1 MSRAAHAPLRP
12 QVVQQLFFQHS
23 AGMNEQATVN
33 GLVGHSHALVIG
45 ILSLQP
51 SGNLLGRPVQ
61 DKFTR
66 NDLPQPRVQGQEEL
80 LGSQGRLPGLLIRL
94 MSAIDKTTT
103 MARDLP
109 THRRGRSSEV
119 SGDLTDRPAGSD
131 SSRKVLALR

>member
-1 MSRAAHAPLRP
+1 RP
-12 QVVQQLFFQHS
+12 IKS
-23 AGMNEQATVN
+23 T
-33 GLVGHSHALVIG
+33 GLVGHSQALIIG

-51 SGNLLGRPVQ
+51 AGNLLERPVQ
-61 DKFTR
+61 DQFTR
-66 NDLPQPRVQGQEEL
+66 NDLPQPRVQGQKAPL
-80 LGSQGRLPGLLIRL
+80 RSQRCLPGLAIRL